1 MSEIQT
7 NNTVLNLSNNERKI
21 KNKKVNN
28 DVLFWHSYNV
38 FNPSTFSHIHFGKIA
53 ALWQQKFINYLN
65 VS

>member
-28 DVLFWHSYNV
+28 DVLF
-38 FNPSTFSHIHFGKIA
+38 
-53 ALWQQKFINYLN
+53 
-65 VS
+65 